1 MAAPAANGWQSSRH
15 TRAGRHHGQHPRATA
30 GIRARSLRPSG
41 GPGIAEATRRTGVSV
56 HTLRYYERVGLGRR
70 PRRPHQ
76 RRLAA
81 LPPARSRDW
90 IVVCTRLRATGMP
103 IKTIRR

>member
-1 MAAPAANGWQSSRH
+1 M
-15 TRAGRHHGQHPRATA
+15 
-30 GIRARSLRPSG
+30 
-41 GPGIAEATRRTGVSV
+41 